1 MRKVHHQLPK
11 CIGSLTL
18 FCVVV
23 LSFATFAG
31 ASAAQQSQ
39 TKPVL
44 QWCLQHLPPR
54 HNYLPGQQPNGPM
67 VDMVQELAD
76 ASGFTLTFS
85 PPTPTNRCLKL
96 LEEGKTDFMLGLV
109 YTEQRNAV
117 YLMAPFD
124 EVRMTS
130 FFLAPHSP
138 DLKRQQD
145 LRGRTMVLTKDRVYP
160 ESFMKLVRDL
170 HIKVIW
176 GKDLESALA
185 LLLYQQAELFA
196 GPLHYTELELKK
208 NPRFKTLKLSDWQL
222 PADPSQQSFMAMSR
236 QSPHRDLWPVITAE
250 LQKMVDAGKT
260 RFY

>member
-1 MRKVHHQLPK
+1 MTQLHDHLQK
-11 CIGSLTL
+11 FGRFFTFL
-18 FCVVV
+18 F
-23 LSFATFAG
+23 SIAG
-31 ASAAQQSQ
+31 PAAGVAPAQSAEAVQ

-54 HNYLPGQQPNGPM
+54 HNYLPGQPPSGPM
-67 VDMVQELAD
+67 VEMVQELAN

-96 LEEGKTDFMLGLV
+96 LEEGKTDLMLGLV

-124 EVRMTS
+124 EVRMNS

-138 DLKRQQD
+138 DLQRQQD
-145 LRGRTMVLTKDRVYP
+145 LRGRTMVLTKDRVYS

-185 LLLYQQAELFA
+185 LLLYQQAEIFA

-236 QSPHRDLWPVITAE
+236 QSPHRDLWPIITAE